1 MLYNIAFQHWTAM
14 FLPLFSPYWMM
25 FPLFL
30 TTFPVLLQN
39 NRNANEKEAPF
50 SWTFRSFQSWI
61 NTLQTVCNGTNGRY
75 ATLQR
80 SNLPPCAPV
89 LPSRDPRPPPQT
101 HLQTPTLKRI
111 FFEKFFCHIK
121 RNIHHP
127 PKFFSKFFSQK
138 IFHLI
143 KWNIHP
149 LLKFFLKNFSLYKKR
164 GIYHQ
169 SEIFLM
175 MFSHYAFSS
184 TRQNKQWNPKKNLR
198 SNLYLW

>member
-1 MLYNIAFQHWTAM
+1 MLYNIAFQHWKAYVFTPV
-14 FLPLFSPYWMM
+14 FPLLVDAL
-25 FPLFL
+25 LFL
-30 TTFPVLLQN
+30 TPSLYKLPKQQERRRKNT
-39 NRNANEKEAPF
+39 PF
-50 SWTFRSFQSWI
+50 FVPFRSFHSWI
-61 NTLQTVCNGTNGRY
+61 NTLQTVCNGTNGRH

-80 SNLPPCAPV
+80 SDLHPIP
-89 LPSRDPRPPPQT
+89 LFSPSSRPPSPSTDPPPNTHHQT
-101 HLQTPTLKRI
+101 
-111 FFEKFFCHIK
+111 
-121 RNIHHP
+121 
-127 PKFFSKFFSQK
+127 KFFSNFFSQK

-169 SEIFLM
+169 SEIFLI

-198 SNLYLW
+198 SNLYPW